1 VTRTPARRLAA
12 ALVTSVVVA
21 AAVVASGSAA
31 HARTSAGPIKIGI
44 SLSLSGDF
52 SDSGK
57 AAQRGYKL
65 WRNVVNAHGGVLGR
79 KVELIVKDD
88 TSSPTQAS
96 TNYQNFIT
104 KDKVDLVFGPFSTLL
119 SAPSAAVANRYGYA
133 FIEPAGGGPAVFQ
146 EKLHNVFFTQPAPV
160 LQSADVFV
168 KYLLSLPKSQQPK
181 TAAYPSLDDPFAS
194 PIADRVRTLLE
205 KAGVKTVYKTVY
217 PSETT
222 DMTPIMQK
230 IASKHPD
237 AVIGGTQ
244 SNDAF
249 AQVKAMI
256 QLKFSPK
263 FVFLT
268 NGPNDPAEFPSKV
281 GANNVNGIFSTGDWF
296 PQERS
301 PGNAAFPSK
310 VGANN
315 VNGIFSTGDWF
326 PQERSPGNA
335 AFVKAYIKAYGGTVD
350 TIDPTAAEAY
360 AVGQVVQ
367 DVAKKI
373 HSIDNKT
380 IIATLHAGSWPTVE
394 GVLHW
399 NSIGEPQ
406 GSDLLVEWVNGKL
419 NPVFPKAVALATP
432 ITPKPGW
439 GG

>member
-1 VTRTPARRLAA
+1 MTRTPARRLAA

-146 EKLHNVFFTQPAPV
+146 EKLHNAFFTQPAPV

-301 PGNAAFPSK
+301 PGNAAF
-310 VGANN
+310 
-315 VNGIFSTGDWF
+315 
-326 PQERSPGNA
+326 
-335 AFVKAYIKAYGGTVD
+335 VKAYVKAYGGSVD